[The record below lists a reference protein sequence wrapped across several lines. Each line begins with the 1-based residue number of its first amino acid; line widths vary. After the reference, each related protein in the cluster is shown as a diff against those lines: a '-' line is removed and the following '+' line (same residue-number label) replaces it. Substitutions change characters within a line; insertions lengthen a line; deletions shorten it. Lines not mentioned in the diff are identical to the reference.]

1 MNLNATTLNYYLL
14 YSQFYSRRFFYSKFM
29 KKELMKKKLSTF
41 DLNFN

>member
-1 MNLNATTLNYYLL
+1 MNLNVTTLNYYLL